1 MKKKIGFIISFCII
15 LTCMAIMLPAH
26 AKYTKGIYTYEVYN
40 GNATITDCSS
50 PSGEITIPSE
60 LGGYPVTSIGYRAFE
75 DCTLLTGVIIPEGV
89 TIIYEY
95 AFSNCTSL
103 TNVKIPGSVT
113 SICDDAF
120 SNCESLINV
129 TIPEGVVSIGDKV
142 FYYCS
147 SLTNITIPGSVTSI
161 GYGAFGNCSSLTSVA
176 IPEGVTSIGD
186 GAFDNCSSLTSVTIP
201 ESITSIGGIAF
212 YNCSSLT
219 SMIIPEGITSIGNSA
234 FKKCTSLTHISIPES
249 VKSIGYNA
257 FYNCNNLKIVNLTDV
272 AAWYNIDFGDN
283 YANPFTYANELY
295 LNGEPVTDLVTPASV
310 KNIDN
315 RLSGCTNIVNITIS
329 EGAESIGYYAFR
341 NCTGITNVTI
351 PKSVKS
357 IDSYAFKNCTN
368 LKIVNISD
376 VTAWYN
382 IDFGGGSNPLSHA
395 NELYLNGEP
404 ANDLLIPASVKNID
418 DRLSGYTNIVNI
430 TISEGVESIGEYA
443 FSYCTGI
450 TNVAIPESVT
460 NIGKY
465 AFEDC
470 SSLTSVIIPES
481 VTSIGN
487 SAFYNCSSLAY
498 IAIPES
504 VKSIDNYA
512 FNNCTNLKIVNIFD
526 VTAWYNI
533 DFGYSDSN
541 PFYYASELYLNGE
554 PATDLVIPASV
565 KNIDNRLS
573 GCTNIVNL
581 TIPEGVESIGDSAF
595 RGCTGITNVTIPKS
609 VKSIG
614 EYAFNNCTNLKIVNI
629 SDVTAWYNIDFGYSS
644 NPFYYAKELYLN
656 GEPAI
661 NLVIPASVKNIDSR
675 LSGCTNIANLTISEG
690 VESIGEY
697 AFRNCTGIAN
707 VTIPKSVKSIGSDA
721 FYNCTGLKIVN
732 ISDVAAWYNI
742 DFGYGGNPFTYANEL
757 YLNGEPA
764 INLVIPASVKNI
776 DSRLSGCTNIA
787 NLTISEGVESIGE
800 YAFRNCTGI
809 ANVTIPKSV
818 KSIGSDAF
826 YNCTGLKIVNISD
839 VAAWYNIDFGYGG
852 NPFTYANELYLNG
865 EPVTDLVIPASVKNI
880 DDRLSGCTNIVNIT
894 IPEGVESIGDYAF
907 RSYTGITN
915 VTIPEG
921 VKSIGNS
928 VFRNCTGITNVTI
941 PKSMESIGASAF
953 YYCTGIANVSIPE
966 SVTSIG
972 NWAFSWCTN
981 LQSITVPK
989 SVTSI
994 GSDVF
999 YNCSNL
1005 QYIYYDGTEED
1016 WNKLNVSTPWGVKI
1030 CYYTGVTGISLD
1042 YETAEIAEGKTLHL
1056 TAAIV
1061 PEDATN
1067 KNVIWTTSNE
1077 DVAVVNDGYVTAV
1090 GAGDAVIT
1098 ATTEDRGYTAQCRIT
1113 VKGSTSAE
1121 YFIFDNGCIKK
1132 YLGTAEEVIIPNAIN
1147 GINVTEIGAS
1157 AFENSTVKSV
1167 TLPYYITSIGDRAF
1181 FGSSLTELYFNGTT
1195 NDWKNIAIGT
1205 DAIPDNAVIHCE
1217 TGVTSISLDK
1227 EEIVTAPGE
1236 QTSLTATVTP
1246 ENAVNKK
1253 IIWSTS
1259 NENVAVVENGIV
1271 TAVSFGE
1278 AVITATSEDGA
1289 YTASCKVKVYTA
1301 AWKFS
1306 FQNGSITK
1314 YNGNDS
1320 IVIVPD
1326 TIDGIAVKSIGNDA
1340 FNGRTTVTSVTLP
1353 EGLVSIGIRAFEN
1366 CSNLTDINIPLS
1378 VKSIGSSAFR
1388 NTGLS
1393 SVTLPEGLV
1402 SIEYNTFSDC
1412 RNLTDVKLPST
1423 LKSIGS
1429 GSFYNCGISEISLPD
1444 SVASIGSYAFSHCSA
1459 LTEINIPDRVT
1470 RIENSTFYD
1479 CKNLKNIYMSDNI
1492 AAIDEQAFTYCANL
1506 EDITLPKSVTSIG
1519 KFAFEGCTSLRNVHI
1534 YDMSAFVQ
1542 IYSQGYSSS
1551 PLTYAEN
1558 LYLKGAKV
1566 TDLVIPEGIKKV
1578 EGIFTRFSGFN
1589 SITFP
1594 KSLNYLGRNEFSS
1607 CKNLNAVYISDLAA
1621 WCNIDFNGSN
1631 PLSIAKNLYLN
1642 GNLVT
1647 DLVIPGGVTDIK
1659 SCAFENC
1666 TSVKRVTIGGNV
1678 GYIGERA
1685 FYGCPISTL
1694 NIPYNVHYISSN
1706 AFGNC
1711 TSLTEVSIGNGTA
1724 RLEGAFNGCTSL
1736 KNITVDGTNASYT
1749 SADGVLYSKW
1759 QTEIVAFPPM
1769 SDIKVFEVPYGI
1781 TEIPAYAF
1789 SNCKNLKRVILPD
1802 SITSIGKNAFYNCL
1816 ALENVNIPK
1825 KVTSIGEYAF
1835 CYCSNLKN
1843 IVLPDGIDTIAD
1855 SVFNGCSSLTEIA
1868 IPDSVA
1874 KIGNYA
1880 FGSCRSLSEI
1890 AVPDGVTSIGSSAFN
1905 YCDNLQKII
1914 IPASVTY
1921 IGDLSENHAEI
1932 WVDEKNETYSSLD
1945 GVLFNKAG
1953 TTLIHY
1959 PSVNSRTEYA
1969 IPDGVK
1975 RIDYEAFC
1983 NSNLTAVTIPKSVTY
1998 ITTSAFSN
2006 CNKLTDVYYG
2016 GTKADRGTLGT
2027 DNNILQRCTWHYT
2040 DGTEEGTGIPKIK
2053 AVGTTALP
2061 GGTAK
2066 VDIVIENNPG
2076 VAMVGFN
2083 LNYNSALELQSMKNG
2098 SIFDGNDIIAGN
2110 INKKPYVF
2118 TCVNGNTNKNTDG
2131 VLVSAIFKVKDDCEP
2146 GDYGIYL
2153 SQFEIYDINEHK
2165 IDFFADNAAVNVSTG
2180 DTHGINIIADIPQ
2193 KDGTVIA
2200 SLYDA
2205 ADRLIRTKMYEPSDA
2220 LNISFDESGA
2230 YVKIMQWNMETLEPF
2245 TKERTIDVAGNPQTA
2260 LSISVSEYAKG
2271 GKIVIAL
2278 YDAADRLVN
2287 TKIFAAAETI
2297 NASFSKNGAYV
2308 KIMHLS
2314 DDMITPLEPSRY
2326 ITVADNT

>member
-1 MKKKIGFIISFCII
+1 M
-15 LTCMAIMLPAH
+15 
-26 AKYTKGIYTYEVYN
+26 
-40 GNATITDCSS
+40 
-50 PSGEITIPSE
+50 
-60 LGGYPVTSIGYRAFE
+60 
-75 DCTLLTGVIIPEGV
+75 
-89 TIIYEY
+89 
-95 AFSNCTSL
+95 
-103 TNVKIPGSVT
+103 
-113 SICDDAF
+113 
-120 SNCESLINV
+120 
-129 TIPEGVVSIGDKV
+129 
-142 FYYCS
+142 
-147 SLTNITIPGSVTSI
+147 
-161 GYGAFGNCSSLTSVA
+161 
-176 IPEGVTSIGD
+176 
-186 GAFDNCSSLTSVTIP
+186 
-201 ESITSIGGIAF
+201 
-212 YNCSSLT
+212 
-219 SMIIPEGITSIGNSA
+219 
-234 FKKCTSLTHISIPES
+234 
-249 VKSIGYNA
+249 
-257 FYNCNNLKIVNLTDV
+257 
-272 AAWYNIDFGDN
+272 
-283 YANPFTYANELY
+283 
-295 LNGEPVTDLVTPASV
+295 
-310 KNIDN
+310 
-315 RLSGCTNIVNITIS
+315 
-329 EGAESIGYYAFR
+329 
-341 NCTGITNVTI
+341 
-351 PKSVKS
+351 
-357 IDSYAFKNCTN
+357 
-368 LKIVNISD
+368 
-376 VTAWYN
+376 
-382 IDFGGGSNPLSHA
+382 
-395 NELYLNGEP
+395 
-404 ANDLLIPASVKNID
+404 
-418 DRLSGYTNIVNI
+418 
-430 TISEGVESIGEYA
+430 ESIGEYA

-533 DFGYSDSN
+533 DFGDNYAN
-541 PFYYASELYLNGE
+541 PFTYANELYLNGE
-554 PATDLVIPASV
+554 SATDLVIPASV

-581 TIPEGVESIGDSAF
+581 TIPEGVESIGEYAF
-595 RGCTGITNVTIPKS
+595 SNCTGITNVTIPKS
-609 VKSIG
+609 VKSIDSYAFNDCTNLKIVNISDVAAWYNITFQDIYSNPFYYANELYLNG
-614 EYAFNNCTNLKIVNI
+614 EPANDLVIPASVKNIDNRLSGCTNIVNLTISEGVESIGDSAFRECTSITNVTIPKSITSIGQSAFSGCSSLTSVIIPESITSISRYTFVNCSSLTYISIPESVKSIDNYAFNNCTNLKIVNI
-629 SDVTAWYNIDFGYSS
+629 SDVTAWYNIDFGDNYA
-644 NPFYYAKELYLN
+644 NPFRYAKELYLN
-656 GEPAI
+656 DEPA
-661 NLVIPASVKNIDSR
+661 NDLVIPASVKNIDNR
-675 LSGCTNIANLTISEG
+675 LSGCTNIVNLTIPEG

-697 AFRNCTGIAN
+697 AFSNCTGITN
-707 VTIPKSVKSIGSDA
+707 VTIPKSVKSIDSYA
-721 FYNCTGLKIVN
+721 FKNCTNLKIVN
-732 ISDVAAWYNI
+732 ISDVTAWYNI
-742 DFGYGGNPFTYANEL
+742 DFGGGSNPLSHANEL
-757 YLNGEPA
+757 YLNGESA
-764 INLVIPASVKNI
+764 
-776 DSRLSGCTNIA
+776 
-787 NLTISEGVESIGE
+787 
-800 YAFRNCTGI
+800 
-809 ANVTIPKSV
+809 
-818 KSIGSDAF
+818 
-826 YNCTGLKIVNISD
+826 
-839 VAAWYNIDFGYGG
+839 
-852 NPFTYANELYLNG
+852 
-865 EPVTDLVIPASVKNI
+865 TDLLIPASVKNI
-880 DDRLSGCTNIVNIT
+880 DDRLSGYTNIVNIT
-894 IPEGVESIGDYAF
+894 IPEGVESIGNSAF
-907 RSYTGITN
+907 RG
-915 VTIPEG
+915 
-921 VKSIGNS
+921 
-928 VFRNCTGITNVTI
+928 CTGITNVSI
-941 PKSMESIGASAF
+941 PKSVKSIGEYAF
-953 YYCTGIANVSIPE
+953 YNCAGIANVSIPE

-994 GSDVF
+994 GSNVF

-1042 YETAEIAEGKTLHL
+1042 YEAAEIAEGKTLHL

-1113 VKGSTSAE
+1113 VKGITSAE

-1167 TLPYYITSIGDRAF
+1167 TLPYCITSIGDRAF

-1205 DAIPDNAVIHCE
+1205 DTIPDNAVIHCE

-1289 YTASCKVKVYTA
+1289 YTASCNVKVYTA

-1306 FQNGSITK
+1306 FQNGSITR

-1340 FNGRTTVTSVTLP
+1340 FNGCTIVTSVTLP
-1353 EGLVSIGIRAFEN
+1353 KGLVSIGISAFED
-1366 CSNLTDINIPLS
+1366 CSNLTDISIPLS

-1423 LKSIGS
+1423 LKSIGR
-1429 GSFYNCGISEISLPD
+1429 GSFYNCGITEISLPD
-1444 SVASIGSYAFSHCSA
+1444 SVASIGSYAFSDCSA

-1492 AAIDEQAFTYCANL
+1492 AAIDEQAFTGCANL

-1558 LYLKGAKV
+1558 LYLKGTKV

-1578 EGIFTRFSGFN
+1578 EGIFTRFSGFK

-1694 NIPYNVHYISSN
+1694 DIPYNVHYISSN

-1880 FGSCRSLSEI
+1880 FGSCRSLSEV
-1890 AVPDGVTSIGSSAFN
+1890 AVPDGVTSIGNGAFN
-1905 YCDNLQKII
+1905 YCDNLQKIV

-1983 NSNLTAVTIPKSVTY
+1983 KSNLTAVTIPKSVTY
-1998 ITTSAFSN
+1998 ITSSAFSN

-2098 SIFDGNDIIAGN
+2098 SIFDGNDVIAGN

-2131 VLVSAIFKVKDDCEP
+2131 VLVSAIFKVEDDCEP

-2165 IDFFADNAAVNVSTG
+2165 IDFFAANAAVNVSTG

-2260 LSISVSEYAKG
+2260 LSISVPEYATG

-2297 NASFSKNGAYV
+2297 YASFSENGAYV
-2308 KIMHLS
+2308 KIMHLG